1 MAAQSH
7 DPFMEDRL
15 RKIRAF
21 AFDVDGVLTDGGLLA
36 DIHGEFYRVF
46 DAKDG
51 MAIRM
56 AYMNGYHLAIITG
69 GRSESIRKRFLASGI
84 SPEDIYLNSRDK
96 MEDFNDFCTRHDLK
110 PEEVMYFGDDLPDI
124 PVMAAC
130 GCGVCPCDAVDEVK
144 QMADLIS
151 TKPGGKG
158 FAREMLELVMKLQDT
173 WQLDIETYKKK
184 F

>member
-1 MAAQSH
+1 M
-7 DPFMEDRL
+7 
-15 RKIRAF
+15 
-21 AFDVDGVLTDGGLLA
+21 V
-36 DIHGEFYRVF
+36 
-46 DAKDG
+46 
-51 MAIRM
+51 
-56 AYMNGYHLAIITG
+56 
-69 GRSESIRKRFLASGI
+69 LASGI

-96 MEDFNDFCTRHDLK
+96 MEDFNDFCTRHDLR

-158 FAREMLELVMKLQDT
+158 FAREMLEMVMKLQDT
-173 WQLDIETYKKK
+173 WQLDIKTYKKK